1 MFAIT
6 GVAAISLVAL
16 EASSHSTHQPVNQE
30 RTSIM
35 TMKDDLAN
43 RSLEIHWPPGFDPR
57 KADLFSHNKLL
68 INASCERVWQ
78 HIIEASKWPE
88 WYPNSRDV
96 RIVNDSSSVLRD
108 GTVFRWTTFG
118 LPLESKIREFVP
130 FSRIGWYGCA
140 PGSGPTFYH
149 TWYLSRRGNGCLVVT
164 DEVGN
169 GRDAANLRQTD
180 EGLMHRGHDLWLAT
194 LRWVAE
200 SKPN

>member
-1 MFAIT
+1 
-6 GVAAISLVAL
+6 
-16 EASSHSTHQPVNQE
+16 
-30 RTSIM
+30 M

-43 RSLEIHWPPGFDPR
+43 RSLEIHWPAGFDPR

-96 RIVNDSSSVLRD
+96 RLVNDSSSVLRD

-118 LPLESKIREFVP
+118 LPLEGKIREFVP

>member
-43 RSLEIHWPPGFDPR
+43 RSLEIHWP
-57 KADLFSHNKLL
+57 
-68 INASCERVWQ
+68 
-78 HIIEASKWPE
+78 E
-88 WYPNSRDV
+88 WYPNSTDV

-118 LPLESKIREFVP
+118 LPLEGKIREFVP

-169 GRDAANLRQTD
+169 GRDAANLRQSD

>member
-16 EASSHSTHQPVNQE
+16 EASSDSTHQPVNQE

-149 TWYLSRRGNGCLVVT
+149 TWYLSRRGNGCLVAT